1 MKNFSITQWEDIH
14 KNNEWNAILL
24 GNGASIAIH
33 KDFSYQT
40 LHSVAEENGSLKIA
54 AKIFED
60 FKTKDFE
67 HVLLACRY
75 AERVN
80 SALGNP
86 ENQISVAYEEVRKAL
101 IEAVHS
107 VHPQHSGIT
116 PDLERVGI
124 FASKFKTIVSLNYD
138 LILYWAIMLF
148 NSPEKNNG
156 TWFKDA
162 FLKGGNFE
170 TDWCFLRQP
179 RPSVKGATLVFYPHG
194 SLFVARNDN
203 GDESKIAVPKENHK
217 ENDLLRSI
225 TDKWSS
231 ERYVPIFV
239 SEGTS
244 EEKLAAIYRSHYLTH
259 VYERV
264 LPKLGE
270 SLVVYG
276 WAFDDRDQHVLDA
289 ILKKTEIKRMA
300 VSVFSDYPDADP
312 QEFCC
317 RVDNAVCQYKSLG
330 RTIDVTFFDS
340 KSPDCWNNP
349 SSEGTSA

>member
-1 MKNFSITQWEDIH
+1 MKNFSITPWEDIH
-14 KNNEWNAILL
+14 ENSEWNAILL

-40 LHSVAEENGSLKIA
+40 LHGVAESKELLRTA
-54 AKIFED
+54 AKIFEY

-80 SALGNP
+80 SALGSP
-86 ENQISVAYEEVRKAL
+86 EKKISVAYEEVRKAL

-107 VHPQHSGIT
+107 VHPQHSDIT

-124 FASKFKTIVSLNYD
+124 FASNFKTIVSLNYD

-148 NSPEKNNG
+148 NSSEKNNG

-162 FLKGGNFE
+162 FLGGKFK
-170 TDWCFLRQP
+170 TDWCFLCQP
-179 RPSVKGATLVFYPHG
+179 HFSAKGATLVFYPHG

-203 GDESKIAVPKENHK
+203 GDESKIAVPKENHLE

-231 ERYVPIFV
+231 ERYVPIFI

-244 EEKLAAIYRSHYLTH
+244 EEKLAAIHRSHYLAH
-259 VYERV
+259 VYEKV
-264 LPKLGE
+264 LPMLGE

-276 WAFDDRDQHVLDA
+276 WSFDDRDKHVLDA

-300 VSVFSDYPDADP
+300 VSVFTGEPEYAQ
-312 QEFCC
+312 QEFCSK
-317 RVDNAVCQYKSLG
+317 VDAAVRKSSG
-330 RTIDVTFFDS
+330 KAMDVKFFDS
-340 KSPDCWNNP
+340 QSPGCWNNP
-349 SSEGTSA
+349 ISEEISA